1 MKGNLMTEVEAVRA
15 LTQAFSAKIVP
26 LSAFTGNLDA
36 LNAEMYADL
45 DDAGHFDEPWWLD
58 MEEH

>member
-1 MKGNLMTEVEAVRA
+1 MTEMEAVLA

-26 LSAFTGNLDA
+26 LSEILGDLDA
-36 LNAEMYADL
+36 LNAEMHADL
-45 DDAGHFDEPWWLD
+45 DDAGYFDEPWWLD

>member
-1 MKGNLMTEVEAVRA
+1 MTEIEAVRA

-26 LSAFTGNLDA
+26 LSEFVGNLDA